1 VIAANAAEIVDMRR
15 RGKQPAVW
23 VLVSFVGRIDNDDN
37 GFTVVA
43 KPDLDY
49 DWRGVIGLDVIAF
62 ARKGQS
68 IAQQLRAIRNEQ
80 PKSLSLWDVDLK
92 TGAEVHF
99 DFPVK
104 HDIAHRRA
112 MSKTLAIELD
122 TWPEWKRKE
131 FVQMG
136 F

>member
-1 VIAANAAEIVDMRR
+1 MIAANAAEIVDMRQ
-15 RGKQPAVW
+15 RGKQPASW
-23 VLVSFVGRIDNDDN
+23 VLVSFVGRIPNEDN
-37 GFTVVA
+37 GFTVIA

-49 DWRGVIGLDVIAF
+49 DWRWVIGLDVIAF

-68 IAQQLRAIRNEQ
+68 VAQQLRAIRNEQ

-99 DFPVK
+99 DFPAK
-104 HDIAHRRA
+104 HEVAHRRA
-112 MSKTLAIELD
+112 VSKTLAIELD
-122 TWPEWKRKE
+122 PWAEWQRKE
-131 FVQMG
+131 FLQMG